1 MTELT
6 ENSKPAAARVGE
18 CGPNNDF
25 GVVTSPELLLHP
37 LLSFNATRFV
47 KESFAKEAFAREG
60 SRHFTHL
67 VPARTQFTRGPTH
80 PPSLMQIGRQD
91 QTICMI
97 IVDDIQQKQNTCF

>member
-18 CGPNNDF
+18 CGSNTDS

-37 LLSFNATRFV
+37 LSFNATRFV

-97 IVDDIQQKQNTCF
+97 AVDDIQQNTCF

>member
-18 CGPNNDF
+18 CGPNTDS

-37 LLSFNATRFV
+37 LIELQCHSFC
-47 KESFAKEAFAREG
+47 EGELCQGGLAREG

-91 QTICMI
+91 KTICMI
-97 IVDDIQQKQNTCF
+97 AVDDIQQNTCF